1 MFFIADKPLKKRKQ
15 DTYPQESGA
24 EANDGPTVQAGTTGS
39 KLTPKKMSAPSNGA
53 SRPALMVSIDLQQ
66 AGRLIGQ
73 PVVVLDAQQFCE
85 DHIQNLKSKTD
96 GKVDKVVENR
106 PRIIKQHADHTRKS
120 GAHEQPETPK
130 QKQESQRESK
140 HRHDGNPD
148 SSKGHSDDRRPDTP
162 RQKKDR
168 HSDSHQKVEKNHN
181 SHRSHVSQ
189 TETSKTMSKAERN
202 SRHGEDRDKEKDKNR
217 EKERN
222 RDRDKEKDRDRH
234 RDKARE
240 RERDKDRERERE
252 RDKDSER
259 ERDREKKKKTL
270 SRENCNRHS
279 PDGHNK
285 SNSHR
290 SKQDRISKPTDI
302 NGYQR
307 TDSSTLQNPQNKK
320 EKRNGHDSI
329 SCKVGNKQSFDT
341 KPSEFPSYL
350 LGGKSGSLKN
360 FVIPKLKRDGR
371 DKDPQLPKKLIGDW
385 SEPLIRLERVS
396 LIENLNK
403 GAKPIVVLQ
412 KLKIDE
418 VKRIIGESKNAH
430 KSKKRSSFDQPAGGM
445 IYFVL

>member
-1 MFFIADKPLKKRKQ
+1 MFFIPDKPLKKRKQ

-24 EANDGPTVQAGTTGS
+24 EASDGPTVQAGTTGS
-39 KLTPKKMSAPSNGA
+39 KLTPKKMNAPSNGA

-73 PVVVLDAQQFCE
+73 PVVVLDTEQFCE

-96 GKVDKVVENR
+96 EKIDKVVENR

-120 GAHEQPETPK
+120 GALEQPDTPK
-130 QKQESQRESK
+130 QKQESRRESK

-162 RQKKDR
+162 RQKKDK

-181 SHRSHVSQ
+181 IHRSHVSQ
-189 TETSKTMSKAERN
+189 TETSKNISKMERN
-202 SRHGEDRDKEKDKNR
+202 SRHGEDRDREKDKNR

-234 RDKARE
+234 RDKAKE
-240 RERDKDRERERE
+240 KDRERDKD
-252 RDKDSER
+252 KDRER
-259 ERDREKKKKTL
+259 ERDREKKNKTL
-270 SRENCNRHS
+270 SKENCNRHS

-290 SKQDRISKPTDI
+290 SKQDGISKPTDI
-302 NGYQR
+302 NGFQR
-307 TDSSTLQNPQNKK
+307 PDSSSLQNPQNKK
-320 EKRNGHDSI
+320 EKRNGHDSN
-329 SCKVGNKQSFDT
+329 SCKVGNKQSFET

-350 LGGKSGSLKN
+350 LGGKSEGLKN
-360 FVIPKLKRDGR
+360 FVIPKLKRDGKE
-371 DKDPQLPKKLIGDW
+371 KDPQLPKKLTGVW
-385 SEPLIRLERVS
+385 SEPVIRLERVS

-418 VKRIIGESKNAH
+418 VKKIIREGRNAH
-430 KSKKRSSFDQPAGGM
+430 KSKKRSSFDQPEGGM
-445 IYFVL
+445 IYFVF